1 MENKK
6 PIVEESELD
15 IENLRYFEGLSVEK
29 KLEFVEQLQDFF
41 NQTMPPENKEK
52 WERLKEKGF

>member
-1 MENKK
+1 MENKEK
-6 PIVEESELD
+6 IAEESELD
-15 IENLRYFEGLSVEK
+15 IESLRYFESLSVEK

-41 NQTMPPENKEK
+41 NQTMPTENKEK